1 MPTIPKRTLWTS
13 YRALI
18 APPYGMNAASAG
30 LLLGLLLDGQHPPRR
45 IVRQGEMVA
54 ASDWVNDA
62 FPAKRGRHHLEQGL
76 LETTTLRFL
85 SEDGAGRWRDLLERW
100 EAEQNHERK
109 VALGKEAEKMNQVDP
124 LPPELDGN
132 FKYLRD
138 KSEASALK
146 LRQFRAQLDEWE
158 NGIERAERQNNVG
171 ELLRLSTLL
180 LRQQQEVSDG
190 VHWSPTAVDACD
202 DLLMPLRQMVSQ
214 QVAGW
219 IPRQSCHNAT
229 DVGSF
234 RHRIE
239 KAIGSLKDLGFDSE
253 ARALEQQSQ
262 RAILQVEQRQRFAL
276 TLAESDDYPR
286 QPEPS
291 ESTPVRDL
299 RDDIEKGERLI
310 EGVQAA
316 QGVLTDQEIQA
327 RVDAIKQRQQQLRAA
342 LQRQLARLGELY
354 TLALDSEEALK
365 DALLKANRLRHI
377 FLGTPDEGG
386 VSEMVVQLE
395 RVLSDVADWE
405 AGEVGVERLETLLR
419 QQSAQQ
425 LAELETFLADS
436 DIEPAWEMA
445 AIYQGLVEARLS
457 VARRRSAEW
466 VRLHLMSENQIAELA
481 EEYCVWTQQELNNAP
496 AYLANDDRAQ
506 IEQLLAA
513 VSQRQAEH
521 AEQNR
526 RARVNVWQ
534 QRFVTLGS
542 MEQLDRHATEELLK
556 ALRSPPDELLPSEK
570 AMVDPVMAAL
580 TAHLDQMSMDEIVAR
595 IEQLAL
601 ERQRKLYKLLAAR
614 FADTGCEGRSRL
626 IAHYFTQSRLIPK
639 GSNRISLLINVRSSI
654 WDCAMS
660 MRSNGSRCS
669 PGRASSASRVLGGD
683 WKRRK
688 SLFGDDL
695 AESIRNLDRA
705 GEFADSDLGGDLPG
719 GCRADDHLIV
729 TLADGEPRCRGQLLV
744 SIEPPE

>member
-1 MPTIPKRTLWTS
+1 MQGSTRFATAAGGGFADAAQITRSLIARQVDGPWVQAQPKRLQNRVRSILVDSWRVLASSGKLTAPGHPELKAMLDWLQSCHAEDPKRTLWTS

-45 IVRQGEMVA
+45 IVRQGEMIA

-62 FPAKRGRHHLEQGL
+62 FPAQRGRHHLEQGL

-85 SEDGAGRWRDLLERW
+85 SEDSAGRWRDLLERW

-109 VALGKEAEKMNQVDP
+109 VALGKEAEKLNQVDP
-124 LPPELDGN
+124 LPAELDGN

-146 LRQFRAQLDEWE
+146 LRQFRAQFDEWE

-180 LRQQQEVSDG
+180 LRQKQEVSDG
-190 VHWSPTAVDACD
+190 VRWSPTAVDACD

-219 IPRQSCHNAT
+219 IPRQSCHNAI

-262 RAILQVEQRQRFAL
+262 RAILQVEKRQRFAL

-299 RDDIEKGERLI
+299 HDDIEKGERLI
-310 EGVQAA
+310 EGVQTA

-327 RVDAIKQRQQQLRAA
+327 RADAIKPRLQQLRAA
-342 LQRQLARLGELY
+342 LQRQRARLGELY
-354 TLALDSEEALK
+354 EVALDSEEALK
-365 DALLKANRLRHI
+365 EVLLKANRLRHI
-377 FLGTPDEGG
+377 FLGTPDEVG
-386 VSEMVVQLE
+386 VGEMVVQME

-405 AGEVGVERLETLLR
+405 SGEVGVERLETLLR

-436 DIEPAWEMA
+436 DIEPVWTMA
-445 AIYQGLVEARLS
+445 TLYQGLVEARLT

-466 VRLHLMSENQIAELA
+466 VRLRLKSDNQVAELGA
-481 EEYCVWTQQELNNAP
+481 EECVMLERELKNAP
-496 AYLANDDRAQ
+496 ASLADDDRAR
-506 IEQLLAA
+506 IERLLVA

-521 AEQNR
+521 VEQAR
-526 RARVNVWQ
+526 RARVIAWQ
-534 QRFVTLGS
+534 QRFLSLGPV
-542 MEQLDRHATEELLK
+542 EQLDRHMTDDLLK
-556 ALRSPPDELLPSEK
+556 TLRGPPDALSSAEQAL
-570 AMVDPVMAAL
+570 VDPVLSAL
-580 TAHLDQMSMDEIVAR
+580 TTHLDRISMDEILAR
-595 IEQLAL
+595 IERLTL
-601 ERQRKLYKLLAAR
+601 TRQRELFDFLGVR
-614 FADTGCEGRSRL
+614 FAS
-626 IAHYFTQSRLIPK
+626 
-639 GSNRISLLINVRSSI
+639 
-654 WDCAMS
+654 
-660 MRSNGSRCS
+660 
-669 PGRASSASRVLGGD
+669 
-683 WKRRK
+683 
-688 SLFGDDL
+688 
-695 AESIRNLDRA
+695 
-705 GEFADSDLGGDLPG
+705 
-719 GCRADDHLIV
+719 
-729 TLADGEPRCRGQLLV
+729 
-744 SIEPPE
+744 